1 MKLKKLRLKN
11 FRSYRDE
18 EFDFNDL
25 NVIIGKND
33 AGKSTI
39 LDALNIFF
47 NGSPDINDLNVQS
60 EEKLIEISCA
70 FEVDGNA
77 QIQLDS
83 SENTTTTLQ
92 DEYLLNK
99 DGLLEFCKCYEGEKL
114 KEKSY
119 LISRHPNN
127 FDKSLITLKI
137 NELKRQL
144 ADKGIDTSE
153 INKTIK
159 KDLRRALFSSEKLT
173 FVDDYKIDAN
183 VRDTDI
189 LEIYT
194 KFSSK
199 FPDFLL
205 FKADRTN
212 TDKDS
217 EMADT
222 LTAITKTAVNEVT
235 EQFETIKEIIKSE
248 INKVAEK
255 TLSKLKEFDN
265 NIAQGLNHEIKNKP
279 LEKIFEFSFNDEK
292 GVSFNKRGS
301 GVKRLMLLS
310 FFLAEAERQT
320 LSTKDIIYAIE
331 EPETSQHPD
340 FQQKLIGA
348 LKDLSFQAH
357 KQILITTHT
366 PEIVRL
372 VDRENLIFLQKDEE
386 DNIIKQQNNEI
397 EISKVRDTLGILP
410 FIVYKNVI
418 LVEGQNDVNFLLNL
432 SKYIKEL
439 RNIINL
445 KDYTLIPLGGCKNVD
460 RWIKEDYLQASN
472 VKCLYFKDNDNQ
484 EHYLLEKQDNVIV
497 TKRREIENYIPQNII
512 EEEFKITLGTDF
524 NWDTTDIPTLIKEKG
539 IMLDEKDIKK
549 ILSGK
554 KEIWEKMQAQQYY
567 IDEFVEWFNK
577 IKTYFNE

>member
-1 MKLKKLRLKN
+1 MRLKKLRLKN
-11 FRSYRDE
+11 FRSYRDV
-18 EFDFNDL
+18 EFDFDNL

-33 AGKSTI
+33 VGKSTV

-70 FEVDGNA
+70 FEVEGNA

-127 FDKSLITLKI
+127 FDRPLITLKI
-137 NELKRQL
+137 NELKRQIT
-144 ADKGIDTSE
+144 DKKIDASG

-159 KDLRRALFSSEKLT
+159 KDLRRVLFSSEKLT
-173 FVDDYKIDAN
+173 FVDNYKIDAN
-183 VRDTDI
+183 VKDTDI

-235 EQFETIKEIIKSE
+235 EQFETIKDIIKSE
-248 INKVAEK
+248 INKIAEK

-265 NIAQGLNHEIKNKP
+265 KIAQGLNHEIKNKP

-320 LSTKDIIYAIE
+320 SSTQDVIYAIE

-340 FQQKLIGA
+340 FQQKLIDA
-348 LKDLSFQAH
+348 LKNLSLQAH

-372 VDRENLIFLQKDEE
+372 VNRENLIFLQKDEE

-410 FIVYKNVI
+410 FVLHKNII
-418 LVEGQNDVNFLLNL
+418 LVEGQCDVNFLLNL
-432 SKYIKEL
+432 SKYIKKL
-439 RNIINL
+439 RSIIDL
-445 KDYTLIPLGGCKNVD
+445 KDYTLIPLGGCDNVD
-460 RWIKEDYLQASN
+460 RWIKEDYLQTSN
-472 VKCLYFKDNDNQ
+472 VKCLYFKDGDNK
-484 EHYLLEKQDNVIV
+484 EHYTLEKQDNVI
-497 TKRREIENYIPQNII
+497 TTRRREIENYIPKNVI
-512 EEEFKITLGTDF
+512 EKEYSIT
-524 NWDTTDIPTLIKEKG
+524 
-539 IMLDEKDIKK
+539 
-549 ILSGK
+549 
-554 KEIWEKMQAQQYY
+554 
-567 IDEFVEWFNK
+567 
-577 IKTYFNE
+577 